1 MKKCDLFLSHVDAYK
16 KYNQD
21 NHVYNRHDLLKEQ
34 DIDCGPIGLVPS
46 KFPIVIKPIV
56 NLIGVSCNEK
66 LIKMSNIDEYLSY
79 LNEFV
84 YGANGCTHGRGHFWY
99 SELKGNHYISN
110 ILLKNGKIVFNNTF
124 LMYKNEYNIASF
136 YKHVYGFI
144 LTEYLSETLSI
155 LLANYTGPV
164 CINFIDDTII
174 DCRLSWWA
182 ENYIFKKHI
191 DFVSCIPILL
201 EHNKP
206 MNILKDD
213 IIYVPFRKNIEED
226 KNNKDYIV
234 ELKKFTVEYTIFFM
248 NATNSIDNATDNSLC
263 HICTFV
269 INSDKLND
277 VLAIRGKCGLL

>member
-1 MKKCDLFLSHVDAYK
+1 MRYQH
-16 KYNQD
+16 
-21 NHVYNRHDLLKEQ
+21 
-34 DIDCGPIGLVPS
+34 
-46 KFPIVIKPIV
+46 
-56 NLIGVSCNEK
+56 
-66 LIKMSNIDEYLSY
+66 
-79 LNEFV
+79 
-84 YGANGCTHGRGHFWY
+84 
-99 SELKGNHYISN
+99 
-110 ILLKNGKIVFNNTF
+110 
-124 LMYKNEYNIASF
+124 
-136 YKHVYGFI
+136 
-144 LTEYLSETLSI
+144 
-155 LLANYTGPV
+155 
-164 CINFIDDTII
+164 
-174 DCRLSWWA
+174 
-182 ENYIFKKHI
+182 FKKHI